1 VERSDFSK
9 IYWINRNIARWE
21 RKLEELEAASP
32 LRSASNYQLTP
43 AYGTNLTTD
52 NVAKEAQRRQEIK
65 ERIERLID
73 AAHAK
78 KLEIYGY
85 IDEINEEEPYM
96 AAVIEERCIKCKTW
110 IEVADTLGG
119 SAKAHEKA
127 YHRYIMKIFP
137 AEDGK

>member
-1 VERSDFSK
+1 
-9 IYWINRNIARWE
+9 
-21 RKLEELEAASP
+21 
-32 LRSASNYQLTP
+32 
-43 AYGTNLTTD
+43 
-52 NVAKEAQRRQEIK
+52 
-65 ERIERLID
+65 
-73 AAHAK
+73 
-78 KLEIYGY
+78 
-85 IDEINEEEPYM
+85 M